1 MRIKSFIL
9 VVLLSLTY
17 SEMLKYELE
26 FSGITAGESTLSLKR
41 DQIGKNSVY
50 NLTSTT
56 KTNKAFSKIL
66 KFTENI
72 TIALDPLDF
81 SIKKVQKR
89 TSQGKKRKS
98 FQALVNYDSITDS
111 SIAVSNNKTIKIPG
125 KVYNPFSIIYYL
137 REQSIE
143 IFDKFSFTTY
153 DNDKKRDLTIIATRI
168 ETIKVPHGKYEC
180 IVIEPEGKLSK
191 GSIRIW
197 LDQITKIPIQIEIKN
212 KVGTL
217 KMSLKKITS

>member
-1 MRIKSFIL
+1 MKFKSFIL
-9 VVLLSLTY
+9 LVLLSITY
-17 SEMLKYELE
+17 SETLKYELD
-26 FSGITAGESTLSLKR
+26 FSGISAGESTLSLKR
-41 DQIGKNSVY
+41 GEIGNNSVY
-50 NLTSTT
+50 NLTSIT

-72 TIALDPLDF
+72 TIALDTLDF
-81 SIKKVQKR
+81 SIKKIQKR

-98 FQALVNYDSITDS
+98 FKALVNYDTLTDT

-137 REQSIE
+137 RKQSIE
-143 IFDKFSFTTY
+143 ISDKFNFTTY
-153 DNDKKRDLTIIATRI
+153 DNDKKRNLTIIATRI
-168 ETIKVPHGKYEC
+168 ETITVPHGKYSC

-217 KMSLKKITS
+217 KMSLKNID